1 LVDEGEKQGKQ
12 KDTTFDELFNH
23 ISEEGEQ
30 EPV

>member
-12 KDTTFDELFNH
+12 KDTFDELFNH